1 VEQGSV
7 EEGKIEDG
15 KGRRA
20 CMVEE
25 DKERRAGERGQSEET
40 KVRS

>member
-7 EEGKIEDG
+7 EEGKIEEG

-20 CMVEE
+20 CRVEE
-25 DKERRAGERGQSEET
+25 DKERRAVKEGR
-40 KVRS
+40 VRRPR